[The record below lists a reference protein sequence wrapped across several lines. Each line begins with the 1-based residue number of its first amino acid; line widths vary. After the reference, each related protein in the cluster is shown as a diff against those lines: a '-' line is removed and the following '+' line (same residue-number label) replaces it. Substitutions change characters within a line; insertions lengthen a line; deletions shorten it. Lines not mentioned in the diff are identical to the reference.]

1 MKLTFSS
8 RLVKLISIF
17 VITVT
22 ILAIAA
28 CHSNTSQLKMQPSSK
43 MRSPIATQVVDHAL
57 GKVEIPVAPQRV
69 VVLHDMLILDSVLA
83 LGIKPI
89 GSAYWPHDGERFRGI
104 PPELVV
110 DIPTVG
116 NIGQPSI
123 EAILSLK
130 PDLILGTHFQKNYYE
145 LLSEIAPTI
154 LINPLVELPDF
165 KERLRYIA
173 HVLGKSDQAE
183 ELLVVYQER
192 IKKLRQQLGEK
203 LEKITVSVISLE
215 GQNIYTYRSDFT
227 LASQIIND
235 IGLIRPLIQQNQ
247 KESHLISSIEMLPN
261 HDADIL
267 FVDDYEKSNTE
278 PLSFLKKPIWSALKA
293 VQKNQV
299 YEVDWSAGGPFGA
312 NRIIDDLFKYL
323 VNTP

>member
-1 MKLTFSS
+1 MTFSS

-17 VITVT
+17 VITVA

-43 MRSPIATQVVDHAL
+43 MRSPIATQVVNHAL
-57 GKVEIPVAPQRV
+57 GEVRIPVAPQRV
-69 VVLHDMLILDSVLA
+69 IVLHDMLILDSVLA
-83 LGIKPI
+83 LGVKPI
-89 GSAYWPHDGERFRGI
+89 GSAYWPHEGERFRGI

-116 NIGQPSI
+116 NISQPSI
-123 EAILSLK
+123 EKILTLK

-154 LINPLVELPDF
+154 LINSLELQDF

-173 HVLGKSDQAE
+173 HVLGKGDQAE

-203 LEKITVSVISLE
+203 LEKITVSVIALE

-227 LASQIIND
+227 IPSQIIND
-235 IGLIRPLIQQNQ
+235 IGLTRPLIQQNQ
-247 KESHLISSIEMLPN
+247 KESSLISSIEMLPN
-261 HDADIL
+261 HDADVL
-267 FVDDYEKSNTE
+267 FVDDWAEET
-278 PLSFLKKPIWSALKA
+278 PDPMSFLKQPIWAQLQA
-293 VQKNQV
+293 VQNNRV
-299 YEVDWSAGGPFGA
+299 YQVDWSVGGPFGA

>member
-1 MKLTFSS
+1 MTFSS
-8 RLVKLISIF
+8 RLVKFIPIF
-17 VITVT
+17 LITVA

-28 CHSNTSQLKMQPSSK
+28 CYSNISQLKMQTSSK

-69 VVLHDMLILDSVLA
+69 IVLHDMLILDSVLA
-83 LGIKPI
+83 LGVKPI

-154 LINPLVELPDF
+154 LINSLELQDF

-173 HVLGKSDQAE
+173 HVLGKGDQAE
-183 ELLVVYQER
+183 ELLVEYQEQ

-203 LEKITVSVISLE
+203 LEKITISVISLE
-215 GQNIYTYRSDFT
+215 GQNIYTYRTDYT
-227 LASQIIND
+227 LSSQIIHD
-235 IGLIRPLIQQNQ
+235 IGLSLPLIQQNQ
-247 KESHLISSIEMLPN
+247 KESHLISSIEMLSN
-261 HDADIL
+261 HDADVL
-267 FVDDYEKSNTE
+267 FVDNWKKSTSE
-278 PLSFLKKPIWSALKA
+278 PSSFLKKPLWSTLKA

-299 YEVDWSAGGPFGA
+299 YEVDWVVGGPLGA

-323 VNTP
+323 VNPP

>member
-69 VVLHDMLILDSVLA
+69 IVLHDMLILDSVLA
-83 LGIKPI
+83 LGVKPI
-89 GSAYWPHDGERFRGI
+89 GSAYSPYDGERFRGI

-123 EAILSLK
+123 EAILALK

-154 LINPLVELPDF
+154 LINHLELQDF

-203 LEKITVSVISLE
+203 LEKITVSVIALE
-215 GQNIYTYRSDFT
+215 GQNIYTYRTDFT
-227 LASQIIND
+227 LASQLIND
-235 IGLIRPLIQQNQ
+235 IGLSRPLIQQNQ
-247 KESHLISSIEMLPN
+247 KESHLISSIEMLHS
-261 HDADIL
+261 HDADVL

-278 PLSFLKKPIWSALKA
+278 PLSFLKKQIWSTLKA
-293 VQKNQV
+293 FQKKQI
-299 YEVDWSAGGPFGA
+299 YEVDWGVGGPFGA